1 MYMNTPNPYT
11 HIHFVGIKGVGM
23 AALARVAH
31 DKGITVTGSDVAD
44 TFITDK
50 MLSDIGITPTVGFDA
65 GDLPRG
71 VDCVIYG
78 AAHGGAQN
86 PQVHHAKEKGI
97 RTITYGKAI
106 QKIFADKKII
116 AVAGTHGKT
125 TTTAMLAT
133 ILVTAGCD
141 PSWIVGTGNI
151 SSLLANGH
159 GGSGKYA
166 VVEADE
172 YVDEVGGKP
181 KFLHLNPHALIITS
195 LDWDHP
201 DVFPTHKL
209 FINAFH
215 KFMKRVDA
223 QGIMVLRGDDK
234 QLRRLAKLFH
244 GTLRFIL
251 PTKLYVGIKLRV
263 PGLFN
268 RINATCAARMAH
280 ELGIDNKD
288 IIRGLSAF
296 DGVERRMQNKGVVD
310 GWQWYDDYAHHPT
323 EIKAALGALR
333 EMYPKGWIVVI
344 FQSHTL
350 TRTRALLTDFGKSF
364 SDADHVLVAPVFT
377 SAREKNDSEP
387 IDLVGAIAKHHKHVD
402 AVTHPRDVWGAVQH
416 DSPNDAQKII
426 VTMGAGDIYTWL
438 KK

>member
-1 MYMNTPNPYT
+1 MNPHKPYS

-31 DKGITVTGSDVAD
+31 DIGITITGSDVAD
-44 TFITDK
+44 TFITDT
-50 MLSDIGITPTVGFDA
+50 MLSDVGIVPTVGFDA
-65 GDLPRG
+65 GDLPNG
-71 VDCVIYG
+71 VDCVVYG
-78 AAHGGAQN
+78 AAHGGADN
-86 PQVHHAKEKGI
+86 PQVRSAEEKGI

-106 QKIFADKKII
+106 QELFCDKKII

-133 ILVTAGCD
+133 ILYTAGCD
-141 PSWIVGTGNI
+141 PSWIIGTGNI
-151 SSLLANGH
+151 PSLPANGH
-159 GGSGKYA
+159 GGSGDYA

-172 YVDEVGGKP
+172 YVDQIGGIP

-215 KFMKRVDA
+215 KLMKRVDA
-223 QGIMVLRGDDK
+223 QGVMVLRGDDK
-234 QLRRLAKLFH
+234 ELRRLAKLFH
-244 GTLRFIL
+244 GTLRFVL
-251 PTKLYVGIKLRV
+251 PDKPFSAVKVSV

-268 RINATCAARMAH
+268 RVNATFAARMAH
-280 ELGIDNKD
+280 ELGISTKY
-288 IIRGLSAF
+288 IIQGLAAF
-296 DGVERRMQNKGVVD
+296 KGVERRMQNKGIVN
-310 GWQWYDDYAHHPT
+310 GWLWYDDYAHHPT

-333 EMYPKGWIVVI
+333 EMYPKDWIVVV

-350 TRTRALLTDFGKSF
+350 TRTRALLPDFGKSF
-364 SDADHVLVAPVFT
+364 TGADHVCIAPIFT
-377 SAREKNDSEP
+377 SAREKNDGEP
-387 IDLVGAIAKHHKHVD
+387 IDLVGAIAKHHTHVS
-402 AVTHPRDVWGAVQH
+402 AVATPDEMWDVVQSDTIPH
-416 DSPNDAQKII
+416 GAQKII
-426 VTMGAGDIYTWL
+426 VTMGAGDIYQWL